1 MTTLWGGIE
10 AGGTKFVAAIGTGPD
25 EILAEDRFPTT
36 TPAETLARTI
46 GFLREQVARF
56 GQLAAIGVGSFGPV
70 DPDPASSQYGFIT
83 TTPKPGWKHT
93 DVVGPLRAAFNV
105 PVGFDTDVNGAVLG
119 EARWGAARGLAN
131 AVYFTIGTGIGGGAI
146 VNGKLAHGLVHPEMG
161 HMLLR
166 RDPARDP
173 YRGHCPYHGDC
184 WEGLAAGPALEER
197 FGVKAETF
205 GLDHP
210 AWTLEAHYVAQA
222 LLNVICVLS
231 PERIILGG
239 GVMGQ
244 THLFPLI
251 RSEVQTLLN
260 GYVQHDA
267 ILKGIDDYIVPP
279 GLGTRSGILGA
290 FALAEQA
297 LNEG

>member
-10 AGGTKFVAAIGTGPD
+10 AGGTKFVCAVGTGPD

-36 TPAETLARTI
+36 SPAETLARTI
-46 GFLREQVARF
+46 GFFREQVAKI
-56 GQLAAIGVGSFGPV
+56 GPLTAIGVGSFGPV
-70 DPDPASSQYGFIT
+70 DPDPASKQYGFVT

-93 DVVGPLRAAFNV
+93 DIVGPLRAAFGV
-105 PVGFDTDVNGAVLG
+105 PVGFDTDVNGAMLG

-146 VNGKLAHGLVHPEMG
+146 LNGKLAHGLVHPEMG

-166 RDPARDP
+166 RDPVRDP
-173 YRGHCPYHGDC
+173 YAGHCPYHGDC
-184 WEGLAAGPALEER
+184 WEGLSAGPALEER

-205 GLDHP
+205 GPDHA
-210 AWTLEAHYVAQA
+210 AWALEAHYIGQA
-222 LLNVICVLS
+222 LSNVIYLLS

-244 THLFPLI
+244 AHLFPMI
-251 RSEVQTLLN
+251 RREVQALLN
-260 GYVQHDA
+260 GYVQHSA
-267 ILKGIDDYIVPP
+267 ILETIDDYIVPP

-297 LNEG
+297 TISE